1 MPLGLFEAFLAGKL
15 CSVLIY
21 TIETSLALE
30 VHNIR
35 RQRLAVSSAFSRAPR
50 TGIPTILR
58 SSL

>member
-1 MPLGLFEAFLAGKL
+1 MPFGLFEAFLAGKL

-30 VHNIR
+30 AQNIR
-35 RQRLAVSSAFSRAPR
+35 RQRLVSSAFSRAPR